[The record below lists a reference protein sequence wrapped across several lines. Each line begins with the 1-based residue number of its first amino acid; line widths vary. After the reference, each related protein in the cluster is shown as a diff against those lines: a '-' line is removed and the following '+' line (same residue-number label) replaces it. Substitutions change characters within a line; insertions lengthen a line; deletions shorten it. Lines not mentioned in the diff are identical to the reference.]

1 MCVYNRFFCVWS
13 PVTLSMGVVDI
24 GSLNKEFPM
33 VWWTGMGGG
42 EHEYKWCYFFRYELF
57 YLEFESILE
66 NLKWE
71 KRLWRGQKSHYFP
84 SWRVKSHGKM
94 SVSPSDPKYGP
105 EYEYSH
111 SSLRSS
117 LHHHP
122 YHETYKGHSFT
133 TDLDNTLMSNVSNF
147 PLTFRLY
154 HCLILVLSGSAQAFL
169 LGNLSILTSLSPGK
183 SWVLQP
189 LLNLSPHLGFWISL

>member
-1 MCVYNRFFCVWS
+1 
-13 PVTLSMGVVDI
+13 
-24 GSLNKEFPM
+24 
-33 VWWTGMGGG
+33 
-42 EHEYKWCYFFRYELF
+42 
-57 YLEFESILE
+57 
-66 NLKWE
+66 
-71 KRLWRGQKSHYFP
+71 
-84 SWRVKSHGKM
+84 M

-189 LLNLSPHLGFWISL
+189 LLNLSPHLGFWISLQDFNLFGRQKIDLGEEEKRVDLGPGAFFLSFSTSLPLIFHYLLPPPYISSAPFL